1 MSRIGK
7 NPVEIPAGV
16 TVTVTGQTVK
26 AKGAKG
32 EISQIIHAAIKV
44 EVKENKV
51 TLSPAVENSEAGA
64 LWGLSRTLVSNLVE
78 GVSKG
83 FSKTLIVKGV
93 GYKFAMKGKDLELQL
108 GFSHPV
114 LIKTPAG
121 IEFELD
127 AKKNTI
133 TVKGID
139 KQLVGEVAA
148 NIRKWRKPEPYKG
161 KGIAYEGE
169 HIQRKAG
176 KSAGG
181 GAKA

>member
-7 NPVEIPAGV
+7 NPIAIPSGV
-16 TVTVTGQTVK
+16 TVAIDGNTVK
-26 AKGAKG
+26 VKG
-32 EISQIIHAAIKV
+32 EKGELSQEIHSKIKV
-44 EVKENKV
+44 EVKENEV
-51 TLSPAVENSEAGA
+51 ILSPVDESSEASA

-83 FSKTLIVKGV
+83 FEKTLIVKGV

-114 LIKTPAG
+114 LITTPAG
-121 IEFELD
+121 IEFDLD

-133 TVKGID
+133 TVKGIN
-139 KQLVGEVAA
+139 KQLVGETAA

-169 HIQRKAG
+169 YIPRKAG

-181 GAKA
+181 GAKE